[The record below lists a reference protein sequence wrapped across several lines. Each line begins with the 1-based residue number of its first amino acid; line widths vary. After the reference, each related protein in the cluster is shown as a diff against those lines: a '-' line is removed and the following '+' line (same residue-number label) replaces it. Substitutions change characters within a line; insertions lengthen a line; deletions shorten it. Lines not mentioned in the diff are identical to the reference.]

1 MLSPVPAPS
10 ALTRRTALGGAAAA
24 GAVVVTGCTPSG
36 IDRRP
41 RKSARA
47 APTTPD
53 ADPDVTLAATVLADE
68 QAMLDRIAATVAR
81 HPGLDGRLAGAR
93 AAHQAHVD
101 LLTKAV
107 PDDARLSPGASP
119 SQDATPAVSP
129 SVSPSVAPSPTGTP
143 SVPARPSRALA
154 VLANE
159 EDRLSLVGRRS
170 AFAARS
176 GAFAR
181 VLASMSA
188 SAAQHAAALSDATGG
203 RR

>member
-1 MLSPVPAPS
+1 MPSPVPARS
-10 ALTRRTALGGAAAA
+10 ALTRRTAIGGAAAV

-36 IDRRP
+36 IDRRS
-41 RKSARA
+41 RKSAVA
-47 APTTPD
+47 APTPD
-53 ADPDVTLAATVLADE
+53 TDPDVALAATVLADE

-81 HPGLDGRLAGAR
+81 HPGLAGRLAAAR

-107 PDDARLSPGASP
+107 PKEARVSPSASP
-119 SQDATPAVSP
+119 SQDAAP
-129 SVSPSVAPSPTGTP
+129 SVSPSVPPSPTAAP
-143 SVPARPSRALA
+143 AVPARPPRALA
-154 VLANE
+154 VLADQ

-170 AFAARS
+170 AFAAQS

-188 SAAQHAAALSDATGG
+188 SAAQHAVALADAGG

>member
-1 MLSPVPAPS
+1 MVSPVPARS
-10 ALTRRTALGGAAAA
+10 ALTRRTAIGGAAAV

-36 IDRRP
+36 IDRRS
-41 RKSARA
+41 RKGAVA

-53 ADPDVTLAATVLADE
+53 TDPDVALAATVLADE

-81 HPGLDGRLAGAR
+81 HPGLDGRLAAAR

-107 PDDARLSPGASP
+107 PKEARVSPSASP
-119 SQDATPAVSP
+119 SQDAAPSVSP
-129 SVSPSVAPSPTGTP
+129 SVSPSPTGTP
-143 SVPARPSRALA
+143 AVPARPPRALA
-154 VLANE
+154 VLADQ

-170 AFAARS
+170 AFAAQS

-188 SAAQHAAALSDATGG
+188 SAAQHAVALADAGG

>member
-1 MLSPVPAPS
+1 M
-10 ALTRRTALGGAAAA
+10 GG
-24 GAVVVTGCTPSG
+24 VVVTGCTPSG

-41 RKSARA
+41 RKRAGA

-68 QAMLDRIAATVAR
+68 QAMLDRITETVAR
-81 HPGLDGRLAGAR
+81 HPGLHGRLAAAR

-107 PDDARLSPGASP
+107 PDDARVSPGASP
-119 SQDATPAVSP
+119 SQEGSL
-129 SVSPSVAPSPTGTP
+129 SVSPSVTPSPTGTP

-154 VLANE
+154 VLGAE

-188 SAAQHAAALSDATGG
+188 SAAQHAVALSDAAGG

>member
-1 MLSPVPAPS
+1 MLSPVPARS
-10 ALTRRTALGGAAAA
+10 ALTRRTAIGGAAAV

-41 RKSARA
+41 RKDA
-47 APTTPD
+47 AATPTTPD
-53 ADPDVTLAATVLADE
+53 TDPDVALAATVLADE

-81 HPGLDGRLAGAR
+81 HPGLDGRLAAAR

-107 PDDARLSPGASP
+107 PDEARKSPSAAP
-119 SQDATPAVSP
+119 SQDASP
-129 SVSPSVAPSPTGTP
+129 SVSPSVSPAPAGTP
-143 SVPARPSRALA
+143 AVPARPPRALA
-154 VLANE
+154 VLAKE

-170 AFAARS
+170 AFSAQS

-181 VLASMSA
+181 VLASMAA
-188 SAAQHAAALSDATGG
+188 SAAQHAVALADAAQG

>member
-1 MLSPVPAPS
+1 MPSPVPARS
-10 ALTRRTALGGAAAA
+10 ALTRRTAIGGAAAV

-36 IDRRP
+36 IDRRS
-41 RKSARA
+41 RRSAVA
-47 APTTPD
+47 APTPD
-53 ADPDVTLAATVLADE
+53 TDPDVALAATVLADE

-81 HPGLDGRLAGAR
+81 HPGLDGRLAAAR

-107 PDDARLSPGASP
+107 PAKARVSP
-119 SQDATPAVSP
+119 SQDATP
-129 SVSPSVAPSPTGTP
+129 SVSPSVAPSPAATP
-143 SVPARPSRALA
+143 VVPARPPRALA

-188 SAAQHAAALSDATGG
+188 SAAQHAATLADTTGG

>member
-1 MLSPVPAPS
+1 VPSPVPARS
-10 ALTRRTALGGAAAA
+10 ALTRRTAIGGAAAV

-36 IDRRP
+36 IDRRS
-41 RKSARA
+41 RQSAVA
-47 APTTPD
+47 APSTPD
-53 ADPDVTLAATVLADE
+53 TDPDVALAATVLADE

-81 HPGLDGRLAGAR
+81 HPGLDGRLAAAR

-107 PDDARLSPGASP
+107 PKEARVSPSASP
-119 SQDATPAVSP
+119 SRDADPSVSP
-129 SVSPSVAPSPTGTP
+129 SVSPSPTATAA
-143 SVPARPSRALA
+143 VPARPPRALA
-154 VLANE
+154 VLADQ

-170 AFAARS
+170 AFAAQS

-188 SAAQHAAALSDATGG
+188 SAAQHAVALADAGG

>member
-1 MLSPVPAPS
+1 MPSPVPARS
-10 ALTRRTALGGAAAA
+10 ALTRRTAIGGAAAV
-24 GAVVVTGCTPSG
+24 GAAVVTGCTPSG
-36 IDRRP
+36 IDRRS
-41 RKSARA
+41 RKSAVA
-47 APTTPD
+47 APSTPD
-53 ADPDVTLAATVLADE
+53 TDPDVALAATVLADE

-81 HPGLDGRLAGAR
+81 HPGLDGRLAAAR

-107 PDDARLSPGASP
+107 PKEARVSPSASP
-119 SQDATPAVSP
+119 SQDAAP
-129 SVSPSVAPSPTGTP
+129 SVSPSVPPSPTAAP
-143 SVPARPSRALA
+143 AVPARPPRALA
-154 VLANE
+154 VLADQ

-170 AFAARS
+170 AFAAQS

-188 SAAQHAAALSDATGG
+188 SAAQHAVALADAGG

>member
-1 MLSPVPAPS
+1 VPARS
-10 ALTRRTALGGAAAA
+10 ALTRRTAIGGAAAV
-24 GAVVVTGCTPSG
+24 GAVAVTGCTPSG
-36 IDRRP
+36 IDRRS
-41 RKSARA
+41 RQSAVA
-47 APTTPD
+47 APSTPD
-53 ADPDVTLAATVLADE
+53 TDPDVALAATVLADE

-81 HPGLDGRLAGAR
+81 HPGLAGRLAAAR

-107 PDDARLSPGASP
+107 PKEARVSPSASP
-119 SQDATPAVSP
+119 SQDAAP
-129 SVSPSVAPSPTGTP
+129 SVSPSVPPSPTAAP
-143 SVPARPSRALA
+143 AVPARPPRALA
-154 VLANE
+154 VLADQ

-170 AFAARS
+170 AFAAQS

-188 SAAQHAAALSDATGG
+188 SAAQHAVALADAGG